1 MIEFIQAY
9 QTQIIVT
16 GCTMLFILA
25 CVMQVGKNRG
35 ERYGHYSQK

>member
-9 QTQIIVT
+9 QPHIILT

-25 CVMQVGKNRG
+25 CVMQVGKNIEVSG
-35 ERYGHYSQK
+35 G

>member
-9 QTQIIVT
+9 QGPIIVT

-25 CVMQVGKNRG
+25 VKMQINVNRE
-35 ERYGHYSQK
+35 ER

>member
-9 QTQIIVT
+9 QTQIILT

-25 CVMQVGKNRG
+25 CVMQLDVNIE
-35 ERYGHYSQK
+35 ER